1 MKITAWVHI
10 TRTIGAAITP
20 ERIENMKCPRCGKE
34 VNKLLA
40 LSRADNRTMIC
51 DECGTKEA
59 LDAAGLTEGSSI
71 RNSIL
76 ACVGSGSTPQDRTE
90 AKVQATGNKWAME
103 NFNATHN

>member
-1 MKITAWVHI
+1 
-10 TRTIGAAITP
+10 
-20 ERIENMKCPRCGKE
+20 MKCPRCGKE

-76 ACVGSGSTPQDRTE
+76 VCVGRGSTPQERTE